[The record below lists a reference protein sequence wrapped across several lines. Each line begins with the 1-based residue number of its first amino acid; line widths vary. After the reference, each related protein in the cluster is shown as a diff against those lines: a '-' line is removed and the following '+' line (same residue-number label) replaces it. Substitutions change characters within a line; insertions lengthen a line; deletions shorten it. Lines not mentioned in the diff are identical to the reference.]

1 MENSR
6 RKITRKNDDVRSE
19 NAKRVNNKTN
29 KKDDVLFKNVLII
42 VLLIICFIQA
52 IYIVFYTLNLKENTV
67 KKSFLMSYINFQK
80 EITEYLIEEKANMYD
95 AYNYSQILTG
105 TVIDE
110 SGNINNIKDIDGN
123 NLTPVVNLDSKL
135 DINGAEY
142 YAINNENI
150 NSILE
155 VSIPSYKN
163 MIWYL
168 SSNGDVKIKLENKPK
183 WWTSDL
189 DCVLLGN

>member
-1 MENSR
+1 MESSR
-6 RKITRKNDDVRSE
+6 RKITKNNNMKSE
-19 NAKRVNNKTN
+19 NSKRVVDKTN
-29 KKDDVLFKNVLII
+29 KQDDILFKNILII

-67 KKSFLMSYINFQK
+67 KKSFLMSYINLQK
-80 EITEYLIEEKANMYD
+80 EITEYLVEEKANMYD

-110 SGNINNIKDIDGN
+110 AGNINSIKDIEGN
-123 NLTPVVNLDSKL
+123 NLTSVVNPDSKL
-135 DINGAEY
+135 DINGVEY

-155 VSIPSYKN
+155 AGIPSYKN

>member
-1 MENSR
+1 MEKSR
-6 RKITRKNDDVRSE
+6 RKITKNNNMKSE
-19 NAKRVNNKTN
+19 NSKRVVDKTN
-29 KKDDVLFKNVLII
+29 KQDDILFKNILII

-67 KKSFLMSYINFQK
+67 KKSFLVSYINLQK
-80 EITEYLIEEKANMYD
+80 EITEYLVEEKVNMYD

-110 SGNINNIKDIDGN
+110 AGNINSIKDIDGN
-123 NLTPVVNLDSKL
+123 NLTSFVNPDSKL
-135 DINGAEY
+135 DINGVEY

-155 VSIPSYKN
+155 AGIPSYKN

-189 DCVLLGN
+189 DSLLLGN